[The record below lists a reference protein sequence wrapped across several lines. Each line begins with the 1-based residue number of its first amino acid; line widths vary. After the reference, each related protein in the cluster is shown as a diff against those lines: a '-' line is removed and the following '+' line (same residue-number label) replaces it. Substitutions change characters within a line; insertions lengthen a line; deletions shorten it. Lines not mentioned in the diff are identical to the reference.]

1 MSFLRP
7 WAWRATARRRR
18 LETSLEDTLAYAVG
32 DVHGCLEEL
41 LALEQQIE
49 ADASFFSGR
58 KLIIMLGDYVDRGP
72 ASSSVIE
79 HLIAPPPPGFER
91 FCLAG
96 NHEVAMLDYCD
107 GRLSRGEW
115 LPLGADATLRSYGLN
130 EDYIRQAYRSGGKV
144 DAQIRKV
151 IPPEHIR
158 FLRELPILVQAS
170 GFVFVHAGIRPGVG
184 LDEQTDVDLAQ
195 IRSDFLDHPHGLKQ
209 WIVHGH
215 TPVSAVKPQGRR
227 LNIDTGA
234 FYSGRLTAVRIWQN
248 KGHLIS
254 T

>member
-1 MSFLRP
+1 MSFLR
-7 WAWRATARRRR
+7 AWRRTKARRQR
-18 LETSLEDTLAYAVG
+18 LELSLEDTLAYAVG
-32 DVHGCLEEL
+32 DVHGCHEEL

-72 ASSSVIE
+72 ASASVIE

-91 FCLAG
+91 ICLAG
-96 NHEVAMLDYCD
+96 NHEIAMLDYCE
-107 GRLSRGEW
+107 GRLSRAEW

-130 EDYIRQAYRSGGKV
+130 EDYIRQAYRSGSKV

-151 IPPEHIR
+151 IPPGHIS
-158 FLRELPILVQAS
+158 FLRELPILVKAP
-170 GFVFVHAGIRPGVG
+170 GFVFVHAGIRPGIG

-209 WIVHGH
+209 WIIHGH
-215 TPVSAVKPQGRR
+215 TPVSAVKPAGRR

-234 FYSGRLTAVRIWQN
+234 FYSGRLTAVRIWQK